1 MLVKRGLL
9 FRRKNV
15 FYISWQ
21 TALGKNKKKI
31 KSRHLE
37 ELESDGKKI

>member
-1 MLVKRGLL
+1 MLVKRGIL

-21 TALGKNKKKI
+21 TALGKNKNI
-31 KSRHLE
+31 KSSHLE